1 MKRLPTKYLAG
12 LIDGE
17 GCINIVANKK
27 TLRPRLFVKLA
38 EPGAFVLDYIQN
50 TYGGHIYKK
59 VSTNPNWQDVY
70 SWELTG
76 WSKVCYALRQLKNF
90 LHIKRNQAE
99 LVLKLENLVRGK
111 NLTEDVIEV
120 AKQELKLMKKDSHRL
135 NEKALENIL
144 GVL

>member
-17 GCINIVANKK
+17 GCINIVADRR
-27 TLRPRLFVKLA
+27 TLRPRLFVVLS
-38 EPGAFVLDYIQN
+38 EPGAFILEYIQN
-50 TYGGHIYKK
+50 TYGGSIYKRE
-59 VSTNPNWQDVY
+59 SNNPQWADVY
-70 SWELTG
+70 SWQLTG
-76 WSKVCYALRQLKNF
+76 WSKVCYVLRQIKNF